1 MKKIECI
8 SSLVQWRHTLVKRL
22 HSPTLLP
29 PHFQFEMIYTAAV
42 ADQKMTCGDNG
53 GMKADGITPCGS
65 TIINKATGRCRH
77 HPVIGGTVPARSG
90 IHVPALS
97 GATVPARSGIHVP
110 ALSGATVPASP
121 AMSGV
126 NVYATH
132 ATVSAVPAS
141 QAPGPV
147 ADVDNTCIG
156 IKANGH
162 KCGNPKKDGTMYCRI
177 HNPDKKKS
185 GSVSGASVMSG
196 SVSGVS
202 GMSCMPALPP
212 PAMHYVPSMSLP
224 CGEVS
229 SGVTRPTVSNISHL
243 AAQLDGVHLSSKEE
257 TSKLKKMN
265 THIQVGEVY
274 GEWTCVGFVPGAN
287 GGCDYV
293 TSAGNRCCKPV
304 VLFENHG
311 GARKIMPYCDM
322 IAHSKQTPVEKSA
335 RYALG
340 AQKKQ
345 MGVII

>member
-1 MKKIECI
+1 
-8 SSLVQWRHTLVKRL
+8 
-22 HSPTLLP
+22 
-29 PHFQFEMIYTAAV
+29 MIYTAAV
-42 ADQKMTCGDNG
+42 AQKKATCGDNG
-53 GMKADGITPCGS
+53 GLKADGTPCGS
-65 TIINKATGRCRH
+65 TIIDKATGRCH
-77 HPVIGGTVPARSG
+77 HHRVIGASVPARSG
-90 IHVPALS
+90 ATVPALS
-97 GATVPARSGIHVP
+97 GATVPA
-110 ALSGATVPASP
+110 TP

-126 NVYATH
+126 NVYPTH

-185 GSVSGASVMSG
+185 GSVSGVSGSMSG
-196 SVSGVS
+196 VSGVS
-202 GMSCMPALPP
+202 SMPVMPP
-212 PAMHYVPSMSLP
+212 PAMHYMPSMSLP

-243 AAQLDGVHLSSKEE
+243 AAQLDGVHISSKEE

-265 THIQVGEVY
+265 THIQVSEVY